1 MYNLIDARGA
11 TWYRGTGIGT
21 YTYNLLTNILKL
33 DKESSYDLICSGEK
47 IPEFESKNTKIIMS
61 SRKHQ
66 RFFEDYYMPSYGIKE
81 NIDLLHLPQ
90 NGIGLSSEG
99 NFAKLVTIHDL
110 IPYILPETVGKGYLK
125 KFLQCMPE
133 VIDNSTGI
141 ITVSEYSKSD
151 ILKFFPHFPAENI
164 FVTPLA
170 ANETYKPLDKEKC
183 LFDVNKRFNF
193 TGNFIMYIGG
203 FSLRK
208 NVKGLVD
215 AFNTIHKNI
224 DSNYKLLIVGG
235 LRDEGLKL
243 KSYTES
249 LPIKDK
255 VIFTGFIED
264 DYLPTLY
271 NATTLFVYP
280 SLYEGFGLPPLEAMS
295 CKTAV
300 LTSNITSIP
309 EVVPFKEVLVD
320 PNSPKELSLKIENL
334 LNDSKLRASI
344 ENLCFERS
352 KEFTW
357 KKTAEKTLEVYQK
370 VIKVSKNSLVEL

>member
-33 DKESSYDLICSGEK
+33 DKDSSYDLLCSGEK
-47 IPEFESKNTKIIMS
+47 IPEFETKNTKIIMS

-66 RFFEDYYMPSYGIKE
+66 RFFEDYYIPSYGIKE

-90 NGIGLSSEG
+90 NGLGLSSEG

-125 KFLQCMPE
+125 KFLQSMPKI
-133 VIDNSTGI
+133 IDNSTGI

-151 ILKFFPHFPAENI
+151 ILRFFPHFPAENI

-183 LFDVNKRFNF
+183 LFNVNKRFNF
-193 TGNFIMYIGG
+193 NGPFIMYIGG

-208 NVKGLVD
+208 NVRGLVD
-215 AFNTIHKNI
+215 AFNNIHKNI
-224 DSNYKLLIVGG
+224 DENYKLLIVGG

-243 KSYTES
+243 KAYTES

-264 DYLPTLY
+264 EYLPTLY

-280 SLYEGFGLPPLEAMS
+280 SIYEGFGLPPLEAMS

-309 EVVPFKEVLVD
+309 EVVPFKESLVD
-320 PNSPKELSLKIENL
+320 PNNTKELSSKLENL
-334 LNDSKLRASI
+334 LNDSKLRN
-344 ENLCFERS
+344 NLEDICFERS

-357 KKTAEKTLEVYQK
+357 EKTANKTLEVYKK
-370 VIKVSKNSLVEL
+370 VIEISRSSLIKA